1 MSMDTLSGNS
11 TILDDTFLDNKDAEE
26 DVSIYKNTSNS
37 TWSRIR
43 MQILGIRHSG
53 DFYYRV
59 VTRTLGLLCVLLLT
73 VILVMSVERSHLN
86 STFSNLTSERD
97 LLKTNLK
104 TLQEENNKVKSRN
117 AYLEKHLQEGWTY
130 FQSSLYYVSTEQ
142 KSWNEARE
150 DCRKKGADLVI
161 VNNRNEQEFLSD
173 LQKEFWIG
181 LTDHD
186 GKWKWVDGRPLTD
199 GFWDSGQP
207 NSYGG
212 NEDCVEIRPRKIL
225 TNWNDDLCSR
235 SQLWSCEKKIP

>member
-1 MSMDTLSGNS
+1 MDTLSGNS

-26 DVSIYKNTSNS
+26 EVSIYKNTSNS

-43 MQILGIRHSG
+43 MQILGIRHSGNQTLFTLSRTHTHINQFVFCVEKHQQICIFCTG

-117 AYLEKHLQEGWTY
+117 AYLG
-130 FQSSLYYVSTEQ
+130 
-142 KSWNEARE
+142 
-150 DCRKKGADLVI
+150 
-161 VNNRNEQEFLSD
+161 EFT
-173 LQKEFWIG
+173 IG
-181 LTDHD
+181 
-186 GKWKWVDGRPLTD
+186 
-199 GFWDSGQP
+199 
-207 NSYGG
+207 Y
-212 NEDCVEIRPRKIL
+212 I
-225 TNWNDDLCSR
+225 
-235 SQLWSCEKKIP
+235 